1 MSNLQPPAIT
11 SASLAICSET
21 RIGPESQR
29 RIRGPALRS
38 SSWRTS
44 SQPVGDRLVEKAECR
59 SVADLFRVMGQTK
72 WPCIVKAWERGE
84 RLDLEANL
92 GRPGGEIRRDAF
104 GASFQG
110 EEIWMG

>member
-1 MSNLQPPAIT
+1 
-11 SASLAICSET
+11 
-21 RIGPESQR
+21 
-29 RIRGPALRS
+29 
-38 SSWRTS
+38 
-44 SQPVGDRLVEKAECR
+44 
-59 SVADLFRVMGQTK
+59 MGQTK
-72 WPCIVKAWERGE
+72 WPYIVKAWERGE